1 MKRILLA
8 VVVAFGVV
16 GAAEAQSVSWDD
28 CLSGQR
34 GSLEPA
40 AFQSLCGTIK
50 TAREEERATLDA
62 AVALRKAEADAQKA
76 EADAQKALNEAAI
89 ADKFAEAEKLK
100 SLTPE
105 FDPDKSGEVELKEG
119 AGQIEGKLLA
129 AAASRSAAGRVCSH
143 ISQRTVGGIL
153 SAKAIRLEADT
164 WFIVAANKPI
174 DVQGGAPLATP
185 SGTLVTVQAYKPAK
199 LFVRTAGSPDP
210 GVANVLFEF
219 HLNYLDKLSEDAG
232 AKYALVDEEL
242 GKVVESLD
250 DAEKIRW
257 PERGDGKAVAGGGD
271 IEAVAG
277 GDPVTSV
284 LGAQA
289 IGSTLAGFAQLFATD
304 FQVGGFDVDGFD
316 DLFVSQVASCIVAGD
331 AQPELY
337 TRESLAL
344 LISGTQ
350 TDAVL
355 TALTEKKDLLGELND
370 WQDGFKKD
378 LKDIEQRLAKVSKP
392 PSKGK
397 TFDNLP
403 EELKTA
409 IKKVEDA
416 LKLAKAAQA
425 EFDTVVAAYKK
436 TYDELL
442 TALSTL
448 DGPLAMSELL
458 KARAYRGAAFTH
470 FLEVKIDAAG
480 GSYYTKKN
488 IWSTLGD
495 MPFEIA
501 GGAVIHYTLFDAGGR
516 VLAADSVQVHSGYY
530 EVNAIAEGSAVS
542 PRILEEGLASSGGD
556 RSGKKPPLGGI
567 RR

>member
-1 MKRILLA
+1 MGMGKMKRILLA
-8 VVVAFGVV
+8 VVVAFGMV

-129 AAASRSAAGRVCSH
+129 AAASRSAAKQVCTSIPKPLPSKSITLPAGRSFVVS
-143 ISQRTVGGIL
+143 
-153 SAKAIRLEADT
+153 ADT
-164 WFIVAANKPI
+164 AINVTMGQPLGDPI
-174 DVQGGAPLATP
+174 GAKLTVLQ
-185 SGTLVTVQAYKPAK
+185 SGAEK

-232 AKYALVDEEL
+232 AKKGA
-242 GKVVESLD
+242 VVRKLDDVHKSLD

-271 IEAVAG
+271 IEGVAG

-316 DLFVSQVASCIVAGD
+316 DLFVSQVVSCIVAGD

-436 TYDELL
+436 TYEELL

-458 KARAYRGAAFTH
+458 KAKAYRGAAFTH

>member
-8 VVVAFGVV
+8 VVVAFGMV

-129 AAASRSAAGRVCSH
+129 AAASRSAAKQVCTSIPKPLPSKSITLPAGRSFVVS
-143 ISQRTVGGIL
+143 
-153 SAKAIRLEADT
+153 ADT
-164 WFIVAANKPI
+164 AINVTMGQPLGDPI
-174 DVQGGAPLATP
+174 GAKLTVLQ
-185 SGTLVTVQAYKPAK
+185 SGAEK

-232 AKYALVDEEL
+232 AKKGA
-242 GKVVESLD
+242 VVRKLDDVHKSLD

-271 IEAVAG
+271 IEGVAG

-316 DLFVSQVASCIVAGD
+316 DLFVSQVVSCIVAGD

-355 TALTEKKDLLGELND
+355 TALTEKKDLL
-370 WQDGFKKD
+370 
-378 LKDIEQRLAKVSKP
+378 
-392 PSKGK
+392 GK

-436 TYDELL
+436 TYEELL

-458 KARAYRGAAFTH
+458 KAKAYRGAAFTH